1 MEQMI
6 RAKDYILIRKK
17 KTFSLLFWREQKTTL
32 MQAEVVLVVYKQGS
46 TRTRDTAK
54 KIKES
59 CLHNVRRSNAL
70 CARSTPV
77 STIVVVL
84 CHGHV
89 VL

>member
-6 RAKDYILIRKK
+6 WAKDYILIRKK

>member
-1 MEQMI
+1 
-6 RAKDYILIRKK
+6 
-17 KTFSLLFWREQKTTL
+17 
-32 MQAEVVLVVYKQGS
+32 MQAEIVLVVYKQGS

-84 CHGHV
+84 LLLLCHGHV

>member
-1 MEQMI
+1 MEQVI
-6 RAKDYILIRKK
+6 GAKTTTCRQKK
-17 KTFSLLFWREQKTTL
+17 IFSLLFWREQKTTL
-32 MQAEVVLVVYKQGS
+32 MQAEIVLVVVYKQGS

>member
-1 MEQMI
+1 MI

>member
-32 MQAEVVLVVYKQGS
+32 MQAEVVLVVYKQWS